1 MTRKSAR
8 LSARAL
14 AEFRFAVISEVRTR
28 VLRGETRAS
37 AVRDVAKLDHYGP
50 DGRPWRVS
58 ARTVYRWFVFAS
70 EGRGVDALVPK
81 PRTRTEASVVL
92 DPAVL
97 TFIHTEKLADPRAS
111 VPELIRRGVVAGL
124 LTSSND
130 VDRTTVWRA
139 LRRLGAPTRTGIK
152 VNPDQRRFAK
162 ESRMQIVL
170 CDGKHFLAGKH
181 RARRV
186 ALFFLDDATRF
197 VIHVVV
203 GTSETAVLF
212 LRGFF
217 GVLQRVGRMDIVYFD
232 NGSGFSA
239 DASHAVISGLDIGHV
254 HGTAGYP
261 PGRGKIERFNQTAQE
276 AILRHLTRDDVD
288 PDCTSLELRLAH
300 YLTEVYNTQPHSSLH
315 GMSPQEAFLRDDRPL
330 HPYPDAD
337 ALRQKFFVDEE
348 RLVSNDHII
357 SVDSVWYE
365 VPRGLAGERI
375 TVARDVFDHSHLR
388 LDHDGRSIRLREVDL
403 QANARTRRSGA
414 RPAAPE
420 PEPTTGSAAT
430 RAADLALAP
439 ITQPDGGFADV
450 DPDQEPPSW
459 T

>member
-37 AVRDVAKLDHYGP
+37 AVRDVATLVHYGP

-70 EGRGVDALVPK
+70 DGRGVDALVPK
-81 PRTRTEASVVL
+81 ARTRAEASVVL
-92 DPAVL
+92 DSAFL
-97 TFIHTEKLADPRAS
+97 TFIHAEKLADPRAS
-111 VPELIRRGVVAGL
+111 VPELIRRAVVAGL
-124 LTSSND
+124 LTTSND

-170 CDGKHFLAGKH
+170 CDGKHFLAGKR

-212 LRGFF
+212 LRGFY
-217 GVLQRVGRMDIVYFD
+217 GVLQRVGRMDVVYFD

-276 AILRHLTRDDVD
+276 AILRHLTQDDVD
-288 PDCTSLELRLAH
+288 PDCMSLELRLAH
-300 YLTEVYNTQPHSSLH
+300 YLTEVYNTQQHSSLH
-315 GMSPQEAFLRDDRPL
+315 GMSPQEAFLLDDRPL
-330 HPYPDAD
+330 RPYPDAD
-337 ALRQKFFVDEE
+337 ALRQNFFVQEE

-375 TVARDVFDHSHLR
+375 TITRDVFDPSHLR

-403 QANARTRRSGA
+403 QANSRTRRSGA
-414 RPAAPE
+414 RPSAPE

-430 RAADLALAP
+430 RAADMALAP